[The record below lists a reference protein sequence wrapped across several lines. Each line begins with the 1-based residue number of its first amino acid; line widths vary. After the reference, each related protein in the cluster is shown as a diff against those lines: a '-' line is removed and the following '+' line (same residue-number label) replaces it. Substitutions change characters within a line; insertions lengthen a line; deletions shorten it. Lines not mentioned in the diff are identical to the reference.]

1 MRGCRESGVGGG
13 IVYRLFVAIDL
24 SEGAKEAIRVLR
36 TPLPGAKWVAVDQLH
51 VTLRFIG
58 DADEVLFYKIRDTL
72 TGISVPTF
80 SLTLRGVGYFPPKRD
95 PRVLWV
101 GIERNENLLVLRN
114 LVEKALFACG
124 LEPEGRSF
132 SPHIT
137 IARLKEVSTVVIS
150 PFLQKN
156 ALFAS
161 PSFPVEEFVLNSST
175 LAPHGATHRQEALYT
190 LRK

>member
-1 MRGCRESGVGGG
+1 M
-13 IVYRLFVAIDL
+13 YRLFVAIDL
-24 SEGAKEAIRVLR
+24 SEEAKAAIRALR
-36 TPLPGAKWVAVDQLH
+36 APLPGAKWVAVDQLH

-58 DADEVLFYKIRDTL
+58 EADEVLFNKIRDTL
-72 TGISVPTF
+72 AGISVPKF
-80 SLTLRGVGYFPPKRD
+80 SLILRGVGYFPPKRD

-114 LVEKALFACG
+114 LVENALFACG
-124 LEPEGRSF
+124 IEPEGRSF

-156 ALFAS
+156 ALFAT
-161 PSFPVEEFVLNSST
+161 PSFPVEEFVLYSST
-175 LAPHGATHRQEALYT
+175 LAPQGATHRQEALYPQ
-190 LRK
+190 RK

>member
-1 MRGCRESGVGGG
+1 VRGCRESGVGGG
-13 IVYRLFVAIDL
+13 VVYRLFVAVDL
-24 SEGAKEAIRVLR
+24 SAEVKEAILALR
-36 TPLPGAKWVAVDQLH
+36 TPLPGAKWVAMDQLH

-58 DADEVLFYKIRDTL
+58 EADEVLFNKIRDTL
-72 TGISVPTF
+72 AGIIVPSF
-80 SLTLRGVGYFPPKRD
+80 FLTLRGVGYFPPKRD

-124 LEPEGRSF
+124 LGPEGRSF

-137 IARLKEVSTVVIS
+137 IARLKDASKAVIS

-156 ALFAS
+156 ALFAT
-161 PSFPVEEFVLNSST
+161 PSFPVEEFFLYSST
-175 LAPHGATHRQEALYT
+175 LAQSGATHRQEALYP